1 MSAEKPLTAK
11 EIAFCRE
18 LEECGGGGEYP
29 KPHDRVI
36 KRLEER
42 GLITI
47 GGGRGPGGVWA
58 RIELVTEYKYK
69 SLLP

>member
-1 MSAEKPLTAK
+1 MSTEKSLTVK
-11 EIAFCRE
+11 EIAFCQG

-29 KPHDRVI
+29 KPHGKVI
-36 KRLEER
+36 KGLEKC

-47 GGGRGPGGVWA
+47 GGGRGPGGIWT